1 MEFFNTLVN
10 DTKKTVDYLTNM
22 NLAYAEVACPQLQC
36 DIATMQGRPSPSD
49 EAVNSRD
56 LAPAGSGYR
65 CPPIPDAQSMADL
78 NVGMAQLQSAITHII
93 NGENSF
99 NGDMIQLGQAE
110 MQAASATFDKVITD
124 LGNAAQQ
131 QIP

>member
-78 NVGMAQLQSAITHII
+78 NVGMAQLQSAITH
-93 NGENSF
+93 
-99 NGDMIQLGQAE
+99 GDMIQLGQAE